1 MDKKVVVQPAPPRDL
16 DTLKATL
23 VDGRDSL
30 PPRLIQV
37 AAFALDNPEEMALGT
52 AASVA
57 AQASVQPS
65 TLIRFAK
72 RLGYSGFSE
81 LQDVFRTALRSNWP
95 DYRERLARV
104 QQERDAGGPHPLLS
118 GFAESAMV
126 SLERMVSQA
135 SEEDIGRAAQILAAA
150 EVIYVLGM
158 RRAFPVAFYLAY
170 ALGKLGIRA
179 ALVDHLA
186 GLGPE
191 QLTEADKHDALIS
204 ISFTPYTPMTVDLTD
219 RLAERGVPVIALTD
233 SPFSPLSPRATVKF
247 EIPEAD
253 YAGFRSL
260 SATFCVAMALG
271 VATAAKR
278 NEK

>member
-1 MDKKVVVQPAPPRDL
+1 MDDQARAAGPAPRDFES
-16 DTLKATL
+16 LKAML
-23 VDGRDSL
+23 LNRRDSL

-37 AAFALDNPEEMALGT
+37 AAFALENPDEIALGT
-52 AASVA
+52 AASIA

-65 TLIRFAK
+65 TLVRFAK
-72 RLGYSGFSE
+72 RLGYSGFSD
-81 LQDVFRTALRSNWP
+81 LQNVFRSELRSNWP

-104 QQERDAGGPHPLLS
+104 QLAREAGGPHPLLS

-126 SLERMVSQA
+126 SLERLVSQA
-135 SEEDIGRAAQILAAA
+135 SEDDIGRAAGILAGA
-150 EVIYVLGM
+150 EVIYLMGM
-158 RRAFPVAFYLAY
+158 RRAFPVALYLAY
-170 ALGKLGIRA
+170 VFGKLGIRA
-179 ALVDHLA
+179 VLADHVA

-191 QLTEADKHDALIS
+191 QLTGASERDALIT
-204 ISFTPYTPMTVDLTD
+204 ISFTPYTPMTVELTN

-233 SPFSPLSPRATVKF
+233 SAFSPLSPRATVKF
-247 EIPEAD
+247 EVPEAD

-278 NEK
+278 NVT

>member
-1 MDKKVVVQPAPPRDL
+1 MNEGTGTAGAPPRDFEAL
-16 DTLKATL
+16 RALL
-23 VDGRDSL
+23 LDGRDSL

-37 AAFALDNPEEMALGT
+37 AAFALENPDEMALGT
-52 AASVA
+52 TASIA

-72 RLGYSGFSE
+72 RLGYSGFSD
-81 LQDVFRTALRSNWP
+81 LQGVFRAAMRSNWP

-104 QQERDAGGPHPLLS
+104 QRAREAGGPHPLLS

-126 SLERMVSQA
+126 SLEKLMAQA
-135 SEEDIGRAAQILAAA
+135 SEEDVGRAAEILAKA
-150 EVIYVLGM
+150 EVVYLLGM
-158 RRAFPVAFYLAY
+158 RRAFPVALYLAY

-179 ALVDHLA
+179 VLVDHIA
-186 GLGPE
+186 SLGPE
-191 QLTEADKHDALIS
+191 QLTQAGPRDALIA

-219 RLAERGVPVIALTD
+219 RLAERGVPVVALTD
-233 SPFSPLSPRATVKF
+233 SPFSPLSPRATVAF

-260 SATFCVAMALG
+260 AATFCVAMALG
-271 VATAAKR
+271 VAAAAKR
-278 NEK
+278 NEL